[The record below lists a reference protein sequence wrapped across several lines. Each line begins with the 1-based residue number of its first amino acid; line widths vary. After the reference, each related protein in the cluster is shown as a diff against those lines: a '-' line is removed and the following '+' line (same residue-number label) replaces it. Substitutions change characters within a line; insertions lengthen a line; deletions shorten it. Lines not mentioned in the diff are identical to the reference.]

1 VWYLKCR
8 ALTLKNWIDDAEV
21 EEEVRR
27 PFPDGRLPRAR
38 SRERLAR
45 FRFHQREDEN
55 TREVT
60 LSVDR

>member
-27 PFPDGRLPRAR
+27 PVPDGRLPRAR

-45 FRFHQREDEN
+45 FRFQREDEN
-55 TREVT
+55 TENT
-60 LSVDR
+60 QKSLFL